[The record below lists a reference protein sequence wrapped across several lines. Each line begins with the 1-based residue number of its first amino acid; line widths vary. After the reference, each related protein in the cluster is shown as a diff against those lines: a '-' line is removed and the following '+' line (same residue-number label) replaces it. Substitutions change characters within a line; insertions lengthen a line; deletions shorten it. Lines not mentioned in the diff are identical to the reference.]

1 MINLKTKINPYQF
14 EKELGKLIKI
24 YTTTISS
31 FAYVLLIY
39 SIIIFTI
46 GIVQS
51 FKLIEIFNSEFFL
64 WIGITILTLSFSIYL
79 SLAIRY
85 SYVATFKNGMVIKK
99 RFKTIVV
106 ANKEIKK
113 NEFRNL
119 SILYNYFRSDNS
131 KRLAIDIFLKNDK
144 IISIG
149 ESYRIFKLISYP
161 RILGFTKIWDIKL

>member
-1 MINLKTKINPYQF
+1 MINLKTKVNPNQF

-51 FKLIEIFNSEFFL
+51 FKLIEIFNSEFFI

-85 SYVATFKNGMVIKK
+85 SYVATFENGMVIKK
-99 RFKTIVV
+99 RFKTQ
-106 ANKEIKK
+106 
-113 NEFRNL
+113 
-119 SILYNYFRSDNS
+119 
-131 KRLAIDIFLKNDK
+131 
-144 IISIG
+144 
-149 ESYRIFKLISYP
+149 P
-161 RILGFTKIWDIKL
+161 